1 MPLVFEFPWL
11 LAALA
16 GLPALWWLLRVIPP
30 PVRRRTFPA
39 VRLLYDLRDSEDKP
53 HRIPWWLL
61 ALRLLAAALLI
72 VALAGPRFQ
81 PEPLL
86 NGSDSLL
93 LVIDNG
99 WSAAPAW
106 DKTKSEARTIL
117 LAARRK
123 GRAVQLLT
131 TARDTEEAASAVG
144 LEVLSANQALSLLRG
159 LEPRGYAADYDY
171 VLSRL
176 AAHGVSPDTDEVV
189 FFSDGFGGELAA
201 KLTRQLRAYGNFSVR
216 YVAPQDTARLLLA
229 PTIRAENFSVRIA
242 ELYDEAAFDRSPP
255 ILQLHGRDG
264 ALLAKIESKEI
275 GHEDTIR
282 WYEAST
288 RLPRRLL
295 DDTSLLSLN
304 ELSAGAVQLLADSDR
319 RHRVLLWEQSATA
332 VARHPLLSSEHYL
345 TQAFSLFAE
354 VQSGGLEQLSTFA
367 PDLVVLDGDII
378 LGLDETEALNTWL
391 NAGGVLLRFAGEG
404 LLREGRESRLLPVR
418 LRPAVRALGGTLSWE
433 EPVSIHPQPP
443 ETSPLAGIEVPRD
456 LRIRRAVLAEP
467 GPDLEERTW
476 LWLQD
481 GSPFITADIRA
492 EGVLILVHSAA
503 NAEWS
508 NLPISGYFVQM
519 LRRLTELGRI
529 ATESTITESGG
540 LAEPAL
546 LLDGFGRLRASS
558 KSRFPIAEA
567 IRLSDLEQ
575 IVPSAYHPA
584 GFYGIE
590 TGRLS
595 INLGG
600 RIPLPEALVIPPGVS
615 AAPLGATRSFDLRPL
630 LYTLLLLLVL
640 VEFWAGLWLRG
651 LLTFRPFAPVASRL
665 LGATRNRF
673 AGKFVLSLVAMFFL
687 VAVCFSYSPY
697 PARAQSNQNSQN
709 NLQSNFAT
717 AGDIASGANIQE
729 PRMVYAIT
737 GVRETDEASFKGLR
751 ALNNIVIART
761 SVTLS
766 EPFGVRVGVDDISP
780 YPLLYWPYDKSA
792 SLPTAESSA
801 ALSEYLA
808 RGGMVL
814 VDLRQAP
821 FLDSL
826 SETGS
831 AFDAGSLAFLQALR
845 APALSQMREDYVLRR
860 AFYLLEGTPGRYD
873 SETFLL
879 SAPDPAADNVSSFL
893 LGTNDWAA
901 AWALDSRGQPEYAL
915 IPGGEDQRE
924 LSYRFGVNLV
934 LHALSGSY
942 KADQIH
948 LQAIIDRLNR

>member
-1 MPLVFEFPWL
+1 MPLVFEFSWL

-72 VALAGPRFQ
+72 IALAGPRFQ

-86 NGSDSLL
+86 SGSGGLL
-93 LVIDNG
+93 LVLDNG
-99 WSAAPAW
+99 WSSAPAW
-106 DKTKSEARTIL
+106 DKTQSEARSLL

-123 GRAVQLLT
+123 GRSVQLLT
-131 TARDTEEAASAVG
+131 TARVREEAAGAAP
-144 LEVLSANQALSLLRG
+144 LEVLSANQALSLLRT
-159 LEPRGYAADYDY
+159 LEPQGYPADYEY
-171 VLSRL
+171 ALARL
-176 AAHGVSPDTDEVV
+176 TEAGISPDTDEVV
-189 FFSDGFGGELAA
+189 FFADGFGDESQDR
-201 KLTRQLRAYGNFSVR
+201 LTRQLRAYGNFSIR
-216 YVAPQDTARLLLA
+216 YVAPQDRARLLLA
-229 PTIRAENFSVRIA
+229 PTIRAENFSIRIA
-242 ELYDEAAFDRSPP
+242 ELFDEAGSDRSPP
-255 ILQLHGRDG
+255 IVQLHGRDG

-275 GHEDTIR
+275 GTEGDIR

-295 DDTSLLSLN
+295 DDTSLLALN
-304 ELSAGAVQLLADSDR
+304 ESSAGAVQLLADSDR
-319 RHRVLLWEQSATA
+319 RHRVLLWGQSATA
-332 VARHPLLSSEHYL
+332 AARHPLLSSEHYL

-354 VQSGGLEQLSTFA
+354 VQSGGLEQLASFA
-367 PDLVVLDGDII
+367 PDLVALDGDIV
-378 LGLDETEALNTWL
+378 LGLDETKALDTWL
-391 NAGGVLLRFAGEG
+391 KAGGVLLRFAGEG
-404 LLREGRESRLLPVR
+404 LLREGRESQLLPVR

-433 EPVSIHPQPP
+433 EPVSIHPHPP

-481 GSPFITADIRA
+481 GSPFITADLRE

-529 ATESTITESGG
+529 ATESTVTESGG

-558 KSRFPIAEA
+558 VNRFPVARA
-567 IRLSDLEQ
+567 IKLSELEQ
-575 IVPSAYHPA
+575 IVPSAYHPP

-600 RIPLPEALVIPPGVS
+600 RIPLPERLSVPSGVR
-615 AAPLGATRSFDLRPL
+615 ATALGATRSFDLRPL
-630 LYTLLLLLVL
+630 LYTILLLLVFT
-640 VEFWAGLWLRG
+640 EFWAGLWLRG
-651 LLTFRPFAPVASRL
+651 LLTLRPLAPIASRL
-665 LGATRNRF
+665 FGVRRLVPVIVA
-673 AGKFVLSLVAMFFL
+673 AILSVSLI
-687 VAVCFSYSPY
+687 AVH
-697 PARAQSNQNSQN
+697 PAQAQSNQNSTQN
-709 NLQSNFAT
+709 SNQSNT
-717 AGDIASGANIQE
+717 TDTNDTVGINSGANIQE

-751 ALNNIVIART
+751 ALNNIVSART
-761 SVTLS
+761 SVSLS
-766 EPFGVRVGVDDISP
+766 EPFGVRPGTDDISP
-780 YPLLYWPYDKSA
+780 YPLLYWPYEKLA
-792 SLPTAESSA
+792 PLPNQEAAA

-821 FLDSL
+821 FLDSV
-826 SETGS
+826 SATGS

-873 SETFLL
+873 SDTFLL

-924 LSYRFGVNLV
+924 SSYRFGVNLV

>member
-11 LAALA
+11 LTALA
-16 GLPALWWLLRVIPP
+16 VLPVLWWLLRVIPP

-61 ALRLLAAALLI
+61 LLRLLAAALLI
-72 VALAGPRFQ
+72 IALAGPRFQ

-86 NGSDSLL
+86 NGAKTLL
-93 LVIDNG
+93 VVIDNG

-106 DKTKSEARTIL
+106 DKTLKETRNIL
-117 LAARRK
+117 LAARRA
-123 GRAVQLLT
+123 GRNVQLLL
-131 TARDTEEAASAVG
+131 TARQREEEASAAP
-144 LEVLSANQALSLLRG
+144 LEVLSASQALSVLRN
-159 LEPRGYAADYDY
+159 LEPQGYPADYDY
-171 VLSRL
+171 AFARLS
-176 AAHGVSPDTDEVV
+176 ANPPSPDLDEVV
-189 FFSDGFGGELAA
+189 FFSDGFGNESLDR
-201 KLTRQLRAYGNFSVR
+201 LTKQLRAYGNFSIRTVPPVDR
-216 YVAPQDTARLLLA
+216 ARLLLA
-229 PTIRAENFSVRIA
+229 PNIRAENLSVRIA
-242 ELYDEAAFDRSPP
+242 ELADDSTTERSPP
-255 ILQLHGRDG
+255 ILHLHARDG

-275 GHEDTIR
+275 GQEDSLT
-282 WYEAST
+282 WYEATT

-295 DDTSLLSLN
+295 DETSLLALN
-304 ELSAGAVQLLADSDR
+304 ESSAGAIQLLADSDR
-319 RHRVLLWEQSATA
+319 RHRVLLWGQSATET
-332 VARHPLLSSEHYL
+332 ARHPLLSSEHYL

-354 VQSGGLEQLSTFA
+354 VESGGLDQLANFA
-367 PDLVVLDGDII
+367 PDVIVLDGDLV
-378 LGLDETEALNTWL
+378 LGGEETPALNNWL
-391 NAGGVLLRFAGEG
+391 ESGGVLLRFAGEG
-404 LLREGRESRLLPVR
+404 LLREGRESLLLPVR

-433 EPVSIHPQPP
+433 EPVSIHPRPP
-443 ETSPLAGIEVPRD
+443 ETSPLAGIEVPSD

-467 GPDLEERTW
+467 GPDLESRTW
-476 LWLQD
+476 LWLED
-481 GSPFITADIRA
+481 GSPFITADIRE

-529 ATESTITESGG
+529 ATESATTDSGG

-558 KSRFPIAEA
+558 PNRFPLAQA
-567 IRLSDLEQ
+567 IKLSELET

-595 INLGG
+595 LNLGG
-600 RIPLPEALVIPPGVS
+600 RIPLPQALTVPTGVT
-615 AAPLGATRSFDLRPL
+615 ATPLGATRSFDLRPL
-630 LYTLLLLLVL
+630 LYTILLLLVFT
-640 VEFWAGLWLRG
+640 EFWAGLWLRG
-651 LLTFRPFAPVASRL
+651 LLTLTPLALVATRFVKPRQTAPVIITALTL
-665 LGATRNRF
+665 LLTA
-673 AGKFVLSLVAMFFL
+673 
-687 VAVCFSYSPY
+687 P
-697 PARAQSNQNSQN
+697 PAAAQSNDNI
-709 NLQSNFAT
+709 T
-717 AGDIASGANIQE
+717 SGANIQE
-729 PRMVYAIT
+729 PRMVYVIT

-751 ALNNIVIART
+751 ALNNIISART
-761 SVTLS
+761 SVALS
-766 EPFGVRVGVDDISP
+766 EPFGVRPGTDDISP
-780 YPLLYWPYDKSA
+780 YPLLYWPYEKSIP
-792 SLPTAESSA
+792 LPTAEAAA

-826 SETGS
+826 SATGS

-845 APALSQMREDYVLRR
+845 APALSQMSEDYVLRR
-860 AFYLLEGTPGRYD
+860 AFYLLESTPGRYD

-901 AWALDSRGQPEYAL
+901 AWALDSRGNPEYAL
-915 IPGGEDQRE
+915 IPGGEQQRE
-924 LSYRFGVNLV
+924 ASYRFGVNLV